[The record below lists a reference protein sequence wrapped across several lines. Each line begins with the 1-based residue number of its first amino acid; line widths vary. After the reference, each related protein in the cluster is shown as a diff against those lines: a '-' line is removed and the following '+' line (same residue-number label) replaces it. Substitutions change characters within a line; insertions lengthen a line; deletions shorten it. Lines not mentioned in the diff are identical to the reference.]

1 MQSGQT
7 IGIGIIAMVV
17 LTELFQV
24 LSRDGHQVN
33 LLPGVTI

>member
-1 MQSGQT
+1 MLPGQT

-24 LSRDGHQVN
+24 LSRDGHQVS
-33 LLPGVTI
+33 LLPRVTI